1 MLSEEEAADLIKS
14 FIKVRQEDPKL
25 PIDETPAVKFGIL
38 EATREQFLNIPMD
51 NEMPLAE
58 MGLKKDDPKY
68 KQITL
73 AKKIMNKFLEAY
85 GSEIG
90 YDDPK
95 FYLHATNKM
104 IEIRNLYVDKDAAF
118 TLYTESEYPK
128 ATSTE
133 TADPEKKKEG
143 K

>member
-1 MLSEEEAADLIKS
+1 
-14 FIKVRQEDPKL
+14 
-25 PIDETPAVKFGIL
+25 
-38 EATREQFLNIPMD
+38 
-51 NEMPLAE
+51 
-58 MGLKKDDPKY
+58 
-68 KQITL
+68 
-73 AKKIMNKFLEAY
+73 
-85 GSEIG
+85 
-90 YDDPK
+90 
-95 FYLHATNKM
+95 M